1 MLAIHRILC
10 AVDFSETS
18 ERAATFA
25 ASLANKFGAELHF
38 AHVWQMPVYAFPD
51 GGVIL
56 GPDVVTQITADLQ
69 QNLDGVVSR
78 HSEPGRSVQGHLMQ
92 GIPDREIVRLGKEL
106 AADWIVLGTHGRTG
120 LSHLLLGSVA
130 ERVVR
135 TSPVP
140 VLTVPRE
147 DHKPR

>member
-1 MLAIHRILC
+1 
-10 AVDFSETS
+10 
-18 ERAATFA
+18 
-25 ASLANKFGAELHF
+25 
-38 AHVWQMPVYAFPD
+38 
-51 GGVIL
+51 
-56 GPDVVTQITADLQ
+56 
-69 QNLDGVVSR
+69 
-78 HSEPGRSVQGHLMQ
+78 MQ

-106 AADWIVLGTHGRTG
+106 GADWIVLGTHGRTG

-147 DHKPR
+147 DHKPG